1 MAPYSPLAVAS
12 LLLSASASLPG
23 IVAAARAAESSGDQI
38 GAVRGSSHQPNAA
51 AAALAATAASRSLAS
66 EKLLGYR
73 FENNMDDHARIDLD
87 QQAIELAL
95 AIRTSTSF
103 DNAQTIYEEG
113 GHSKSYARLQLSS
126 PLPTKVKKGSA
137 IRGKTADGTT
147 IKAKAYETAEEG
159 DAIIEVQYP
168 TDEGSLPCFVGAL
181 K

>member
-23 IVAAARAAESSGDQI
+23 IVGATRAAESS
-38 GAVRGSSHQPNAA
+38 VRGSSHQQNAAA

-168 TDEGSLPCFVGAL
+168 TDEDSLPCFVGAL

>member
-23 IVAAARAAESSGDQI
+23 IVGATRAAESS
-38 GAVRGSSHQPNAA
+38 VRGSSHQQNAAA
-51 AAALAATAASRSLAS
+51 AAALAATAAARSLAS

-168 TDEGSLPCFVGAL
+168 TDEDSLPCFVGAL

>member
-23 IVAAARAAESSGDQI
+23 IVGATRAAESS
-38 GAVRGSSHQPNAA
+38 VRGSSHQQNAAA

-103 DNAQTIYEEG
+103 DNAQTIYEDG

-168 TDEGSLPCFVGAL
+168 TDEDSLPCFVGAL

>member
-23 IVAAARAAESSGDQI
+23 IVGATRAAESS
-38 GAVRGSSHQPNAA
+38 VRGSSHQQNAAA

-126 PLPTKVKKGSA
+126 PLPTRVKKGSA